1 MGLDLLETQTL
12 MKWLLSLFATATLH
26 GDIPAGPL
34 RISTESKALIVEFET
49 GGQAYYRKALAK
61 PSWPGGASGITV
73 GIGYDVGYNTRAQVL
88 TDWQALPE
96 SHRNALA
103 SAAGIKGVAARP
115 RASALKWI
123 VVPWETA
130 ETVFVANTMPRFGRM
145 TDAAFPGIQRTHGH
159 VQGAM
164 LSIVFNRGASMA
176 GDSRREMRQIRADIS
191 ADRVSKVPSQIRSMK
206 RLWYGKGL
214 DGLIRRREA
223 EARLVERSFSP
234 P

>member
-1 MGLDLLETQTL
+1 
-12 MKWLLSLFATATLH
+12 MKWLLSLFATASIH
-26 GDIPAGPL
+26 GNIPAGPL
-34 RISTESKALIVEFET
+34 RISTESKTLIVEFET

-61 PSWPGGASGITV
+61 PSWPGGASGVTV

-88 TDWQALPE
+88 ADWQALPE

-103 SAAGIKGVAARP
+103 SSAGIKGVAAKP

-130 ETVFVANTMPRFGRM
+130 ETVFVANTMPRFGKM
-145 TDAAFPGIQRTHGH
+145 TSTAFSGITGKHGH
-159 VQGAM
+159 VQGAL
-164 LSIVFNRGASMA
+164 LSIVFNRGASMS
-176 GDSRREMRQIRADIS
+176 GDSRREMRSIRSSVATGNIRAIPGQIRA
-191 ADRVSKVPSQIRSMK
+191 MK

-214 DGLIRRREA
+214 DGLLRRRDA

-234 P
+234 